1 MRISQ
6 IIAGE
11 KGLSRTDVIA
21 AVCLALNL
29 SKEQLFSHMDREI
42 GRDDLGA
49 VRKVLGERAAGRPL
63 AYMTG
68 TREFFSETFSVNE
81 AVLIP
86 RPETEVLVEE
96 ALALIGDRQELTVLD
111 MGTGSGAIGIVI
123 AKHTGNRVVCADIS
137 EAALAVARGNARS
150 IGVEERTRFIC
161 SDLFEA
167 FRVGTR
173 FDMVLSNPPY
183 VADDEW
189 DSLMADVRDFEP
201 SRALRGGK
209 EGLEVYRRIA
219 AELPRRLAPAGS
231 VLLEI
236 GSPAQAG
243 TVGAMLEEAGLRV
256 SVRKDYSGR
265 ERVLAGHG

>member
-1 MRISQ
+1 MRIRQ
-6 IIAGE
+6 IITGE
-11 KGLSRTDVIA
+11 KRLLRTDVV
-21 AVCLALNL
+21 AVLCHALSL
-29 SKEQLFSHMDREI
+29 TKEQVFSDMDREVA
-42 GRDDLGA
+42 GDDLDTL
-49 VRKVLGERAAGRPL
+49 RRVLEERAAGRPL

-96 ALALIGDRQELTVLD
+96 ALALIGGRRDLRILD

-123 AKHTGNRVVCADIS
+123 AKHAGSSVVCVDIS
-137 EAALAVARGNARS
+137 EAALAVARRNARS
-150 IGVEERTRFIC
+150 IGVEERTRFVC
-161 SDLFEA
+161 GDLFAA
-167 FRVGTR
+167 FSDGTR

-189 DSLMADVRDFEP
+189 DELMADVRDFEP
-201 SRALRGGK
+201 ARALRGG
-209 EGLEVYRRIA
+209 EGGLEVYRRIA
-219 AELPRRLAPAGS
+219 AELPRRLAPGGS

-236 GSPAQAG
+236 GSEAQAG
-243 TVGAMLEEAGLRV
+243 TVGAMLEVAGLRV
-256 SVRKDYSGR
+256 KVRKDYSGR

>member
-11 KGLSRTDVIA
+11 KDLPGTDVVA

-29 SKEQLFSHMDREI
+29 TKEQLFCRMDSEV
-42 GRDDLGA
+42 GGDDLRA
-49 VRKVLGERAAGRPL
+49 VRKVLGERITGRPF
-63 AYMTG
+63 AYIRG

-96 ALALIGDRQELTVLD
+96 ALGLIGDRRDLAILD

-123 AKHTGNRVVCADIS
+123 AKHTGNRVVCVDVS
-137 EAALAVARGNARS
+137 EAALTVALANARS
-150 IGVEERTRFIC
+150 IGVEGRTRFVC
-161 SDLFEA
+161 SDLFAA
-167 FRVGTR
+167 FGDRTR
-173 FDMVLSNPPY
+173 FDMILSNPPY

-189 DSLMADVRDFEP
+189 DGLMTDVRDFEP
-201 SRALRGGK
+201 PRALRGGK
-209 EGLEVYRRIA
+209 GGLDVYRRIA
-219 AELPRRLAPAGS
+219 AELPRRLAPGGR

-236 GSPAQAG
+236 GSSAQAG
-243 TVGAMLEEAGLRV
+243 TVGAMLEEAGLAV

>member
-1 MRISQ
+1 VRISQ

-21 AVCLALNL
+21 AVCLALAL
-29 SKEQLFSHMDREI
+29 TKEQLFRHMDREI
-42 GRDDLGA
+42 AGDDLGA
-49 VRKVLGERAAGRPL
+49 VQKVIAERAAGRPL

-96 ALALIGDRQELTVLD
+96 ALALIGDRRDLRVLD
-111 MGTGSGAIGIVI
+111 MGTGSGAIGIII
-123 AKHTGNRVVCADIS
+123 AKHTGNRVVCVDIS
-137 EAALAVARGNARS
+137 GAALAVAHGNARS
-150 IGVEERTRFIC
+150 IGVEERTRFVC
-161 SDLFEA
+161 SDLFAA
-167 FRVGTR
+167 FSDGTR
-173 FDMVLSNPPY
+173 FDMILSNPPY

-201 SRALRGGK
+201 ARALRGG
-209 EGLEVYRRIA
+209 EGGLEVYRRIA
-219 AELPRRLAPAGS
+219 AELPRRLAPGGS

-236 GSPAQAG
+236 GSVAQAG
-243 TVGAMLEEAGLRV
+243 SVGAMLGEAGLRV
-256 SVRKDYSGR
+256 SVIKDYSGR